1 MSGSTVSKVYKNLP
15 VDIFIYDDFDRRRSQ
30 KGDPLFI
37 LSDLNSGDVF
47 YTDSNGR
54 GLLER
59 TR

>member
-1 MSGSTVSKVYKNLP
+1 MTISTGEGGK
-15 VDIFIYDDFDRRRSQ
+15 
-30 KGDPLFI
+30 KGDPLLI